1 MAKNTLA
8 KHLRRNPKARRH
20 ANVIKET
27 LKALEALKDA
37 GMASPGYGLQSPYGG
52 SKAPDA
58 SSSARK
64 GLSRLKVNVPA

>member
-1 MAKNTLA
+1 MAKSMLA
-8 KHLRRNPKARRH
+8 KHLRQNPKARRH
-20 ANVIKET
+20 AHVIKDT
-27 LKALEALKDA
+27 LKALEALKNA

-64 GLSRLKVNVPA
+64 GLSRLKMNVHA